1 MMKASRI
8 VAIFL
13 KDRNTSHELARSV
26 LQFLKISINLLNED
40 LLKGDQG
47 ILKIFIDNL
56 FSQKLSYHV
65 KKHKLIVRKII
76 QKLITKFG
84 PNYVSKIMPEF
95 HRPMVSYLEK
105 VKRKEKNKKNKA
117 KLLDIL
123 YNGEA
128 QDGVSDD
135 NSSDSDEDKD
145 SEDSESDDDQD
156 KRKNQNPGRGAD
168 ILQANPS
175 YDIPEANDIPIISKL
190 SKQDKLDQLDGMQ
203 QAEQLLKKKRAQ
215 INKVVEDDEDNL
227 ETHFV
232 ENPFIKIRERAA
244 QKLRDGKVM
253 IGEKQLEDQDE
264 DMNNNEDV
272 YIVQES
278 GKMIV
283 QDLELRE

>member
-1 MMKASRI
+1 MKASRI

-175 YDIPEANDIPIISKL
+175 YDIPESNDIPIISKL
-190 SKQDKLDQLDGMQ
+190 SKQEKLDQLDGMQ

-264 DMNNNEDV
+264 DMNDNEDV

-283 QDLELRE
+283 QDFELRD